1 MEASITL
8 EQNNITQDEKK
19 FINFLNER
27 RIKNGKASHTGVGKQ
42 TGKFLIEGPQLK
54 IFYQLYSKC
63 MQNNVEISLIEQHT
77 EIGPFIIDID
87 MRFKIDMK
95 KRVFDYPFVKK
106 LCAAYIKQILE
117 YFDLTDL
124 QKLQYLQAFVFERPQ
139 PYEAKNQMKDG
150 LHIMFPFIV
159 SNPAVQTII
168 RENVIKDL
176 EELFMQIPIENNIY
190 NAIDKLV
197 IEQVGWYMYGSTKP
211 GIPRYN
217 LTNIFD
223 YNLNDVDIKNYDE
236 YQLPSILSIRNKTET
251 TPLKDSKLEEIS
263 NFQLKSCQRKVN
275 RKKEVSN
282 LTEEEIEDIYELV
295 SMLKN
300 ERADD
305 YNDWI
310 NIGFALYSID
320 QENEDLLAIWDDFS
334 RRSSKYDP
342 KSCDSFWYKM
352 RFRDDG
358 INLGSIHHWAWQDSP
373 DKYKEFRA
381 KQMRS
386 FIEQS
391 VSGTNVDVAKVLYKM
406 YKYTWVCASAK
417 NQKWYMF
424 SQHRWHEDELGIG
437 LRNKISNELV
447 YEYIKFISY
456 LNERIIVLEDE
467 LEAGLDKKTKFE
479 TENKIKQM
487 EAKIERLTVI
497 TKNLKTTNFID
508 NVMKECR
515 GLFYN
520 KDFIQKLDEN
530 HFLFSFKNGIMDL
543 KTGEFRDG
551 RPDDFI
557 SLCCGVNYVKYSDT
571 MPYLEDIKD
580 FLAKVHPG
588 ENERRYML
596 SLISSLLEGHNADES
611 FHLWTGTGGN
621 GKSKVNELLIQAF
634 GDYAIKFPI
643 TLFTGKRGASNSVS
657 PEVVESKGKRY
668 AYLEEP
674 SEGERINIG
683 LMKEYSGGDKI
694 KGRGLWSNFIEFKP
708 QFKIIL
714 FCNDMPKVP
723 ADDMGTWRRIKV
735 LEFLS
740 CFVDN
745 PKNPNE
751 FKKDKYLSEKI
762 PKWTETFMSMIV
774 HNYTTDYKVMGG
786 LFIPKE
792 VEKFTEEY
800 QKDMDIYIDFINT
813 RLVKTDKKTD
823 KISLQSLHDDFKSWY
838 MMNYNCQKYPLKKDM
853 KKYFE
858 KKYGKANCS
867 TTHILGF
874 VKNSVYN
881 DDDDD

>member
-1 MEASITL
+1 
-8 EQNNITQDEKK
+8 
-19 FINFLNER
+19 
-27 RIKNGKASHTGVGKQ
+27 
-42 TGKFLIEGPQLK
+42 
-54 IFYQLYSKC
+54 
-63 MQNNVEISLIEQHT
+63 
-77 EIGPFIIDID
+77 
-87 MRFKIDMK
+87 
-95 KRVFDYPFVKK
+95 
-106 LCAAYIKQILE
+106 
-117 YFDLTDL
+117 
-124 QKLQYLQAFVFERPQ
+124 
-139 PYEAKNQMKDG
+139 
-150 LHIMFPFIV
+150 
-159 SNPAVQTII
+159 
-168 RENVIKDL
+168 
-176 EELFMQIPIENNIY
+176 
-190 NAIDKLV
+190 
-197 IEQVGWYMYGSTKP
+197 
-211 GIPRYN
+211 
-217 LTNIFD
+217 
-223 YNLNDVDIKNYDE
+223 
-236 YQLPSILSIRNKTET
+236 
-251 TPLKDSKLEEIS
+251 
-263 NFQLKSCQRKVN
+263 
-275 RKKEVSN
+275 
-282 LTEEEIEDIYELV
+282 
-295 SMLKN
+295 
-300 ERADD
+300 
-305 YNDWI
+305 
-310 NIGFALYSID
+310 
-320 QENEDLLAIWDDFS
+320 
-334 RRSSKYDP
+334 
-342 KSCDSFWYKM
+342 
-352 RFRDDG
+352 
-358 INLGSIHHWAWQDSP
+358 
-373 DKYKEFRA
+373 
-381 KQMRS
+381 
-386 FIEQS
+386 
-391 VSGTNVDVAKVLYKM
+391 
-406 YKYTWVCASAK
+406 
-417 NQKWYMF
+417 
-424 SQHRWHEDELGIG
+424 
-437 LRNKISNELV
+437 
-447 YEYIKFISY
+447 
-456 LNERIIVLEDE
+456 
-467 LEAGLDKKTKFE
+467 
-479 TENKIKQM
+479 M

-530 HFLFSFKNGIMDL
+530 HFLFSFKNGILDL

-571 MPYLEDIKD
+571 MPYLDDIKD
-580 FLAKVHPG
+580 FLSKVHPG

-621 GKSKVNELLIQAF
+621 GKSKVNELLIQAL

-657 PEVVESKGKRY
+657 PEVVESKGKRF

-714 FCNDMPKVP
+714 YCNDMPKVP

-774 HNYTTDYKVMGG
+774 HNYLTDYKVMGG
-786 LFIPKE
+786 LYIPKE

-881 DDDDD
+881 EDDDD